1 MHGAIRGITFDPSII
16 TSMIIIVYISFDRFW
31 SKRHGD
37 MKKKIIIILILAAII
52 CLFAFFLRDIMIPLF
67 RMQAQNDLDGTRE
80 LLRSRGIFGGITVI
94 LVEALQMV
102 VIFVPAEF
110 IQISSGLSYPFYIAL
125 ILCDLGICL
134 GASIIFVL
142 VRTFRFDTGKSKQT
156 SEEISRLSL
165 KTGNKNTQLLMYLLF
180 IMPIIPF
187 GAICYYGS
195 STKIRYPRYLFTV
208 ATGVI
213 PSIITSNLIGTT
225 AKAFLMNA
233 LPLWLLVLIIIV
245 LAAVLFTILWIFL
258 NRVYFKKGDG
268 TPDSALYFLV
278 FRIIR
283 LLRGRRQRLHIERE
297 KLQGMKA
304 PFIVLCNHASFYDFY
319 YVSEL
324 LEDYNPAYVINQH
337 YTRTRLANTVSR
349 KIGMIPKKLFYPD
362 MAALKIARTFQA
374 GYSVVIFPEGRL
386 SVDGRSY
393 PIVED
398 ASPLFHRMKADIVI
412 VRIKGAYFTNPKWRR
427 SFYRDDI
434 YVSVKTVIPKEE
446 VLSMSREQLKR
457 RIDEEMQ
464 YNEAEDS
471 TNRIHRK
478 NRAKGLEH
486 VLYRCAD
493 CGTLYSTQTKGA
505 DLICTACG
513 SVHHLDETGRFSD
526 EGKSIPD
533 YYDRICDMEREELE
547 KTRLTAEVRTKIFSS
562 ESHRVRK
569 ETGVCTLSKE
579 AFHYRSSSVE
589 FTIEMKQLPAIAFSC
604 NKEFELYY
612 NNEQYYFYPTE
623 NRKQVARWA
632 LLADLIREEQY
643 GYRESE

>member
-1 MHGAIRGITFDPSII
+1 
-16 TSMIIIVYISFDRFW
+16 
-31 SKRHGD
+31 
-37 MKKKIIIILILAAII
+37 MKKKIIIILIVVGII
-52 CLFAFFLRDIMIPLF
+52 CLLAFFLRDIMIPLI
-67 RMQAQNDLDGTRE
+67 RMQAQNDVEGTRE
-80 LLRSRGIFGGITVI
+80 LLLSRGIFGGITVV

-125 ILCDLGICL
+125 ILCDLGVCL

-142 VRTFRFDTGKSKQT
+142 VRTFRFDTGKSRQT
-156 SEEISRLSL
+156 SEEISRMSS

-180 IMPIIPF
+180 IMPVIPF

-195 STKIRYPRYLFTV
+195 STKISYPRYLFTV

-225 AKAFLMNA
+225 AKAFILNA

-245 LAAVLFTILWIFL
+245 LAAVLFVILWIFL
-258 NRVYFKKGDG
+258 NRVYFREGDG

-304 PFIVLCNHASFYDFY
+304 PFIVLCNHASFYDFF

-324 LEDYNPAYVINQH
+324 LADYNPAYVINHH
-337 YTRTRLANTVSR
+337 YTLLRLANTVAR

-362 MAALKIARTFQA
+362 MAALNIMRTFNA

-386 SVDGRSY
+386 SVDGRNY

-398 ASPLFHRMKADIVI
+398 ASLLYQMIKSDIVI
-412 VRIKGAYFTNPKWRR
+412 VRIKGAYFANPKWRR
-427 SFYRDDI
+427 SFYKDDI
-434 YVSVKTVIPKEE
+434 YVSVKTVIPKDE
-446 VLSMSREQLKR
+446 VLSMSPEQLKL

-471 TNRIHRK
+471 ANQIQQK

-493 CGTLYSTQTKGA
+493 CGTLYSTVTKGA

-526 EGKSIPD
+526 GPKSIPD
-533 YYDRICDMEREELE
+533 YYDRICDMERAELDE
-547 KTRLTAEVRTKIFSS
+547 TRLTAEVRTKIFSS
-562 ESHRVRK
+562 EPSRVRK

-579 AFHYRSSSVE
+579 AFHYQSSSVE
-589 FTIEMKQLPAIAFSC
+589 FTIETEKLPALAFSC

-612 NNEQYYFYPTE
+612 QHEQYYFYPKE
-623 NRKQVARWA
+623 NPKQVVRWA
-632 LLADLIREEQY
+632 LLVDLIREKRDGCE
-643 GYRESE
+643 ESE